1 MEIHARA
8 VPRPLRPGAL
18 SNGFSRADA
27 SIAIHHGERGFDL
40 AFLRS
45 KLVLR
50 KNRVGPAI
58 VPQALVTTKL
68 RVPQTRPNLVE
79 RPRLRDV
86 LAACEGRRLTLVSAP
101 AGFGKTTLLG
111 EWADDLSAAGR
122 SVAWVSLDGSDN
134 DPVRFLAY
142 LVGAL
147 RAVEEGVGDGILASL
162 RSPGP
167 PPVEAVM
174 RILVNNLANAH
185 REVVMV
191 LDDYH
196 VVDSEPV
203 HQAVSFL
210 LEHLPENAH
219 LIVSSRTDPPLPL
232 PRLRARAQMAEIR
245 AADLRFTTDEASAF
259 LRNVMGLT
267 LSADDVAAL
276 EEITEGWVVALQLAA
291 LSMRDREDAS
301 GFARAFSGSNRHV
314 LDFLAEEVLERQ
326 PEGVRD
332 FLLRT
337 SILEN
342 ISAPLCD
349 ALTGRDDGQMML
361 ERLEKENLFVVP
373 LDEARCWYRYHH
385 LFADFLR
392 GRLKRE
398 RPQST
403 GELHLLASGWY
414 EDKGYIA
421 EAIGHLISAP
431 DHERAA
437 RLIEGEIK
445 QAWSRGEGPTVLR
458 WLEALPAGEK
468 RRRPRLFLQHAQ
480 VLVLIGQPDGV
491 ELLLKEAERA
501 GDAPGQDRRFLLG
514 FASAVR
520 SWRARLRGDAPSA
533 VELAR
538 RALMLLPEEEGH
550 LRNFAAVSLADALR
564 TAGDLSAASEAFA
577 EAAEIG
583 RAAGHVYGTLNAMV
597 WQARMQAQLGRLRE
611 AEVQFRRAM
620 RFVTE
625 EGVELLPAA
634 GAVHIGMADLRYE
647 RNDLDGAERELKRG
661 IELAEQTRE
670 VSNLV
675 WGYVTLSRVKRAR
688 GDEEGALEMT
698 HEAERVARA
707 SDADLQIAIVEAWM
721 ARLGQARGDLAETAA
736 FEQEHA
742 VTGGNA
748 SDAVRTM
755 NQLASARLL
764 HARGWY
770 REELRLLEESR
781 ESAQKTG
788 RTGDL
793 IEILTLQALARWA
806 RNDKE
811 QAVSTLTQAFA
822 MGEPEGYVRT
832 FVDEGPVMGDLLS
845 ATLEARQRGQ
855 LDPASRLPAR
865 YLAKLLAALAQEDAA
880 TKLHEPLLSEREL
893 EVLALIASGESN
905 REIASKLFVSVSTVK
920 THINNLYRKLE
931 AHTRTQAVARARELN
946 LF

>member
-1 MEIHARA
+1 VERGVEIHARA

-162 RSPGP
+162 RSPEP

-259 LRNVMGLT
+259 LRDEIGLT

-349 ALTGRDDGQMML
+349 ALTGRDDGQVML

-373 LDEARCWYRYHH
+373 LDDERCWYRYHH

-431 DHERAA
+431 DH
-437 RLIEGEIK
+437 
-445 QAWSRGEGPTVLR
+445 
-458 WLEALPAGEK
+458 
-468 RRRPRLFLQHAQ
+468 
-480 VLVLIGQPDGV
+480 
-491 ELLLKEAERA
+491 ERA

-647 RNDLDGAERELKRG
+647 RNDLDGEERELKRG

-688 GDEEGALEMT
+688 GDEEGALEMAP
-698 HEAERVARA
+698 EAERVARA